1 MVTLYQLTWESDLN
15 NKETWRLHESP
26 MSVTTDRIAWVLRQ
40 QPDVQPD
47 AAMRKMIYAWEA
59 AKEPYKFSK

>member
-40 QPDVQPD
+40 QPDV
-47 AAMRKMIYAWEA
+47 AMRDMIYAWEA